1 MLDDAEIRRLALGC
15 FLPGFV
21 GPVPPS
27 WLLDGLAAGLAGVVL
42 FGSNLGD
49 GSGAAELTGR
59 LRAAAGRPLVF
70 GLDEEGGDVTRL
82 DTVRGS
88 AAPGAAALGWL
99 DDELV
104 TEQVYAGIGRR
115 LADAGITVNLAPV
128 ADVNSDP
135 ANPVIG
141 VRSFSDSPE
150 VAARHVAAAVR
161 GIQRAGVVA
170 CAKHF
175 PGHGATVA
183 DSHHQVAVV
192 DRSVAELQAVELVP
206 FRAAIAAGTG
216 AVMTGHL
223 RVAAL
228 DTELATVS
236 RPITTGLLRNSLG
249 FTGTIVTDALE
260 MKAISGTLGMV
271 EGFVRALLAGA
282 DAVET
287 GALDYPELMVEI
299 PDAVLAAVRSG
310 RLPVQRLRDAARRT
324 AALAGSPSV
333 GRSGSSGPGRAE
345 PVARRDSSAA
355 GAGVG
360 GWPVVPDA
368 EVAARCVEV
377 TGPLPR
383 LDRPLVVECRTDSS
397 MASGALPWS
406 VADRVLAQIPAA
418 EALVVTGEIDPDT
431 VRAAAAERGLV
442 CVIRDPKRHRWQLPV
457 LAAAAQHAAAGS
469 PVVLVDVGWP
479 AELPEPAA
487 GLPIIRTRGI
497 APGLLDAATDLL
509 APQPRFA

>member
-1 MLDDAEIRRLALGC
+1 MLDDAEIRQLALGC

-21 GPVPPS
+21 GPTPPR

-49 GSGAAELTGR
+49 GGAAAELTGR

-135 ANPVIG
+135 RNPVIG
-141 VRSFSDSPE
+141 VRSFSDSAE

-161 GIQRAGVVA
+161 GIQRAGVAA

-192 DRSVAELQAVELVP
+192 DRSPDELQAVELVP
-206 FRAAIAAGTG
+206 FRAAIAAGTR

-223 RVAAL
+223 KVPAV
-228 DTELATVS
+228 DGELATVS
-236 RPITTGLLRNSLG
+236 RPITTGLLRDSLG
-249 FTGTIVTDALE
+249 YTGTIVTDALE
-260 MKAISGTLGMV
+260 MKAISGTVGMV
-271 EGFVRALLAGA
+271 DGFVRALLAGA
-282 DAVET
+282 DTVET
-287 GALDYPELMVEI
+287 GALDYPELITEI

-310 RLPVQRLRDAARRT
+310 RLPVQRLVDAARRT
-324 AALAGSPSV
+324 AALAGSD
-333 GRSGSSGPGRAE
+333 GRSGPSAGRAE
-345 PVARRDSSAA
+345 PVAGRRVDPATR
-355 GAGVG
+355 AGVG
-360 GWPVVPDA
+360 GWPAVPDV
-368 EVAARCVEV
+368 EVAARCIEV
-377 TGPLPR
+377 VGTLPR
-383 LDRPLVVECRTDSS
+383 LDRPLVVECRTENS

-406 VADRVLAQIPAA
+406 VADRVLAGVPGAD
-418 EALVVTGEIDPDT
+418 ALVVAGELGSDA
-431 VRAAAAERGLV
+431 VRAAAAGRGLV
-442 CVIRDPKRHRWQLPV
+442 CVIRDPNRHRWQLPV
-457 LAAAAQHAAAGS
+457 IEAAVQHAAAGY

-487 GLPIIRTRGI
+487 GLPVVRTRGI
-497 APGLLDAATDLL
+497 APGLLDAAADLL
-509 APQPRFA
+509 ISEPRPG

>member
-21 GPVPPS
+21 GPVPPG

-49 GSGAAELTGR
+49 GSATAELTGR
-59 LRAAAGRPLVF
+59 LRAAAGRPLVL

-115 LADAGITVNLAPV
+115 LADAGIILNLAPV

-135 ANPVIG
+135 DNPVIG

-161 GIQRAGVVA
+161 GIQRAGVAA

-183 DSHHQVAVV
+183 DSHHQVATV
-192 DRSVAELQAVELVP
+192 DRSPAQLQAVELVP
-206 FRAAIAAGTG
+206 FRAAIAAGTR

-223 RVAAL
+223 QVPAL

-236 RPITTGLLRNSLG
+236 RPVTTGLLRNSLG

-260 MKAISGTLGMV
+260 MKAISGTIGMV
-271 EGFVRALLAGA
+271 EGFVRALQAGA
-282 DAVET
+282 DTVET
-287 GALDYPELMVEI
+287 GALDYPELITEI

-310 RLPVQRLRDAARRT
+310 RLPVRRLADAARRT
-324 AALAGSPSV
+324 AALAQSPSGGSTGSV
-333 GRSGSSGPGRAE
+333 VVEPAGRNG
-345 PVARRDSSAA
+345 SAA
-355 GAGVG
+355 PGGVG

-377 TGPLPR
+377 CGTLPR
-383 LDRPLVVECRTDSS
+383 LDRPLVLECRTENG
-397 MASGALPWS
+397 MASGVLPWS
-406 VADRVLAQIPAA
+406 VADRVLAKLPGA
-418 EALVVTGEIDPDT
+418 EALAVTGEIDPD
-431 VRAAAAERGLV
+431 VLRAAAAGRGLI
-442 CVIRDPKRHRWQLPV
+442 CVIRDPNRHRWQLPV
-457 LAAAAQHAAAGS
+457 LAVAVQHAAAGY

-479 AELPEPAA
+479 VELPEPAA
-487 GLPIIRTRGI
+487 WLPVVRTRGI
-497 APGLLDAATDLL
+497 APGLLGAAADLL
-509 APQPRFA
+509 VPEPRFA

>member
-15 FLPGFV
+15 LLPGFV
-21 GPVPPS
+21 GPTPPG
-27 WLLDGLAAGLAGVVL
+27 WLLDGLAGGLAGVVL

-49 GSGAAELTGR
+49 GSAAGELTGR

-104 TEQVYAGIGRR
+104 TEQVYAGIGQR
-115 LADAGITVNLAPV
+115 LADAGITLNLAPV

-161 GIQRAGVVA
+161 GIQRAGVAA

-192 DRSVAELQAVELVP
+192 DRSRAELRAVELVP
-206 FRAAIAAGTG
+206 FRAAVAAGAR

-223 RVAAL
+223 KVPAV
-228 DTELATVS
+228 DGELATVS
-236 RPITTGLLRNSLG
+236 RPITTGLLRGSLG
-249 FTGTIVTDALE
+249 FPGSIVTDALE
-260 MKAISGTLGMV
+260 MKAISGTIGMV
-271 EGFVRALLAGA
+271 DGFVRALLAGA
-282 DAVET
+282 DTVET
-287 GALDYPELMVEI
+287 GALDYPELITEI

-310 RLPVQRLRDAARRT
+310 RLPAKRLQDAARRT
-324 AALAGSPSV
+324 AELAEPA
-333 GRSGSSGPGRAE
+333 PAGRAE
-345 PVARRDSSAA
+345 PAA
-355 GAGVG
+355 GRRRSDRTVLAGVG
-360 GWPVVPDA
+360 GWPAVPEV

-377 TGPLPR
+377 SGTLPR
-383 LDRPLVVECRTDSS
+383 LDQPLVVECRTGNS

-406 VADRVLAQIPAA
+406 VADRVLAATPGAD
-418 EALVVTGEIDPDT
+418 ALLVAGEIDPDT
-431 VRAAAAERGLV
+431 VRAAAAGRGLV
-442 CVIRDPKRHRWQLPV
+442 CVIRDPNRHRWQLAV
-457 LAAAAQHAAAGS
+457 IAAAARHAAAGH

-487 GLPIIRTRGI
+487 GLPVVRTRGI
-497 APGLLDAATDLL
+497 APGLLDAAADLL
-509 APQPRFA
+509 VPSRR